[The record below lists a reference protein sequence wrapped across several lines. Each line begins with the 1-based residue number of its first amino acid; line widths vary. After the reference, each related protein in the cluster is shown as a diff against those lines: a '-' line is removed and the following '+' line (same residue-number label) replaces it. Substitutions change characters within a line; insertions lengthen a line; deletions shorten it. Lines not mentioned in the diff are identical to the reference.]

1 MLRERSIERVVSS
14 PYLRCI
20 QTVEC
25 VAAERRLE
33 TELSDA
39 LVEGVA
45 VDEILRLVEKVS
57 DRPSVL
63 CTHGAVIE
71 SLLGYLREHKVR
83 LRGGTRFAKASYW
96 ELELDSGEIVG
107 GRYHAPP
114 S

>member
-1 MLRERSIERVVSS
+1 MLRERAIDRVVSS

-25 VAAERRLE
+25 IAAERRLE

-45 VDEILRLVEKVS
+45 LDEILRLVEKVS

-71 SLLGYLREHKVR
+71 SLLDYLRERKVK
-83 LRGGTRFAKASYW
+83 LKGGPRFAKGSYW
-96 ELELDSGEIVG
+96 ELELDAGEIVG
-107 GRYHAPP
+107 GRYQAPP